1 MPFTFF
7 QWRLMKRFG
16 NSGAKLNKAK
26 DDVGMQLRRRYKHI
40 KRYREIVNILLKHG
54 FGHVLHQ
61 LGLAEFL
68 SVPWRVLFKR
78 DPVTDRFS
86 MPQRVRLIL
95 EELGPTF
102 IKIGQ
107 IMSTRPDLLPPE
119 YIREL
124 EKLQDRVPPF
134 DFDAVKQQIEKE
146 LGQTLEELFV
156 EFDPVPLAA
165 ASIGQVHRAVLPGGQ
180 RAVVKVRRPGIEK
193 VIDIDL
199 EILYDVARFLESRSS
214 WAELYSFVD
223 TVAEFDRTLHDE
235 LDYKIE
241 GRNTDTFRKNFA
253 GDDDVIIPVV
263 YWEYSTGKV
272 LTMEYVPGVKLN
284 DLQEIKRLGLDRQAL
299 AGNVA
304 RAVFKQIL
312 IDGFFH
318 GDPHPGNLAAL
329 PGEKIVFMDFGMV
342 GFLNEGTK
350 NRIGSLMI
358 ALVSKNADAVM
369 KAVMNLGVVPRS
381 VDKKLLRRDID
392 LMQRKY
398 YDVPLSQISLGKAFN
413 DIMGV
418 AFKYRI
424 RVPAEFALLV
434 KALITLE
441 GVAGELDPEL
451 SIVKVAEPFGKR
463 LLMERISLQ
472 TLTRSAVKSLQ
483 ELGDILS
490 LLPKQV
496 SEVLD
501 LAAGGD
507 LEVKHRFPQVDEVL
521 VRVNKM
527 TNRLAFSI
535 VITGLIVGS
544 AFLVRG
550 GSILSGQAPVA
561 EVGFLVAGLLGFWFL
576 VSILRSG
583 GF

>member
-1 MPFTFF
+1 M
-7 QWRLMKRFG
+7 L
-16 NSGAKLNKAK
+16 
-26 DDVGMQLRRRYKHI
+26 
-40 KRYREIVNILLKHG
+40 
-54 FGHVLHQ
+54 
-61 LGLAEFL
+61 
-68 SVPWRVLFKR
+68 
-78 DPVTDRFS
+78 
-86 MPQRVRLIL
+86 
-95 EELGPTF
+95 
-102 IKIGQ
+102 
-107 IMSTRPDLLPPE
+107 PDG
-119 YIREL
+119 R
-124 EKLQDRVPPF
+124 
-134 DFDAVKQQIEKE
+134 
-146 LGQTLEELFV
+146 
-156 EFDPVPLAA
+156 
-165 ASIGQVHRAVLPGGQ
+165 

-199 EILYDVARFLESRSS
+199 EILYDVAHFLESRSS

-235 LDYKIE
+235 QDYEIE
-241 GRNTDTFRKNFA
+241 GRNTDTFRNNFA

-263 YWEYSTGKV
+263 YREYSTGKV

-299 AGNVA
+299 ARNVA

-342 GFLNEGTK
+342 GFLNEETK

-369 KAVMNLGVVPRS
+369 KAVMNLGVVPGS

-413 DIMGV
+413 DIIGV

-451 SIVKVAEPFGKR
+451 SIVKIAEPFGKR
-463 LLMERISLQ
+463 LLMERISPQ

-501 LAAGGD
+501 LAADGRLK
-507 LEVKHRFPQVDEVL
+507 LEHQLPQVDEVL

-527 TNRLAFSI
+527 TNRLSFSI

-544 AFLVRG
+544 AFLARNG
-550 GSILSGQAPVA
+550 GILSGQAPVA
-561 EVGFLVAGLLGFWFL
+561 EVGFLIAGLLGFWFL